1 MGFEIK
7 SFRSAQNKKRDDAVD
22 RFSNPDDSSQTLVT
36 SYRCTSDSFNLQ
48 EVCWNLV
55 MLDVLES
62 ANIAA
67 QRIGRVFR
75 LKQKHRQNV
84 WIVTV
89 DHTYDQVIQAR
100 SAQKVYG
107 QIAGTANTDVD
118 HEVSELRK
126 SYYLSNIYQ

>member
-1 MGFEIK
+1 MT
-7 SFRSAQNKKRDDAVD
+7 RSTGSAI
-22 RFSNPDDSSQTLVT
+22 QTTPLRPWLPAT
-36 SYRCTSDSFNLQ
+36 A